1 MSEDTQKCTIIV
13 FSGDMDKVFAAFII
27 ATTAAAMG
35 METTMFF
42 TFWGLKAIQ
51 KGNLTG
57 KGFFGRMLGLMN
69 RGGIDRIGP
78 SRFNFFGIGRWMF
91 KKMMTDQNVTSLPE
105 LLQMAIDLDVKM
117 LACLMSMDVMEIT
130 QDDLI
135 DEVDD
140 VVGAATML
148 AEAKESQVQYFI

>member
-1 MSEDTQKCTIIV
+1 MSEDTKRCTIVV

-35 METTMFF
+35 MESTMFF

-51 KGNLTG
+51 KGTPTG
-57 KGFFGRMLGLMN
+57 SGFFGRMLSVMN
-69 RGGIDRIGP
+69 RGGIDRLGP
-78 SRFNFFGIGRWMF
+78 SKFNFGGIGRWMF
-91 KKMMTDQNVTSLPE
+91 KKMMKDQGVTSLPE
-105 LLQMAIDLDVKM
+105 LLQTAIDLDVKL
-117 LACLMSMDVMEIT
+117 LACLMSMDVMEISR
-130 QDDLI
+130 DDLI

-148 AEAKESQVQYFI
+148 AEAQQSQVQFFI